1 MFHHWPIFSSQA
13 SQQPET
19 DLGFPCLSN
28 KSWSEAITAQVIGSE
43 NLSGTQAKAAASRPY
58 APVEQLPLRW
68 MRLLDSSP
76 GLLELLENQPTSG
89 LQLSLH
95 IKPDTRM
102 CLNIRKMSHITF
114 NQSEQYLW
122 CAVQH
127 LESLTDKERRRSVT
141 WACVLTACRFAH
153 AEKLVCISHHKAAES
168 NLHRH

>member
-28 KSWSEAITAQVIGSE
+28 KPWSEAFTAQVIGSE

-58 APVEQLPLRW
+58 APAEQLPLRW

-102 CLNIRKMSHITF
+102 CLNIRKCHTSPLTKVSSI
-114 NQSEQYLW
+114 SD
-122 CAVQH
+122 VQCSIWRAWRIKRDVGQWH
-127 LESLTDKERRRSVT
+127 E
-141 WACVLTACRFAH
+141 
-153 AEKLVCISHHKAAES
+153 LVS
-168 NLHRH
+168 